1 MLIWLN
7 LQRDATGKGFSNIKD
22 TFAESLQLQMS
33 VLHENLQSSKIYLS
47 KECRKTSYSN
57 MNYMYVAN
65 TAMLKTQNFS
75 WRSHLTI
82 WIFAS
87 TGEYFYYWHCGVL
100 LKKLQGKWCQDLQK
114 LCSIILCLVFKPH
127 HKFSK

>member
-1 MLIWLN
+1 MKIMLIWLN

-33 VLHENLQSSKIYLS
+33 VLHESLQSSNIYLS

-65 TAMLKTQNFS
+65 TAMQKTS
-75 WRSHLTI
+75 
-82 WIFAS
+82 FA
-87 TGEYFYYWHCGVL
+87 GF
-100 LKKLQGKWCQDLQK
+100 
-114 LCSIILCLVFKPH
+114 
-127 HKFSK
+127 